1 MPPLLRFLPVWA
13 GLVHL
18 SVAITVPGS
27 SFLWDVLLYNG
38 VLACSALWAAYKRE
52 WIIAIT
58 IGSWTLGSILS
69 PYSLWSGIGYLL
81 IYPLLFFYILKSQQL
96 KALTK
101 PQILDSLIITLG
113 ISSLLASVAISA
125 TSNARSSFEVF
136 LLTLY
141 PIGDLLLIASLIV
154 LGIRN
159 GITAEY
165 ILLLSAII
173 IFTISDIG
181 YLWLF
186 SNNRYVVGGL
196 VDEGWLIAL
205 LLVATSPKLT
215 QQKTRALNTY
225 PVIFLALG
233 LSLSILGWFS
243 LSPNQNSNIALLPAI
258 ITLLLAFIRMAVAL
272 EEAEQGKIHQE
283 LSITDE
289 LTGVGNRRDFF
300 ARLEELPRDG
310 SWALLLLDLDR
321 FKEVNDI
328 YGHGAGDSVLRE
340 VAHRFQSA
348 LPSTSYLARLGGD
361 EFAALVEQGAHDAQ
375 ELAARLQLA
384 LTTPIYIGDR
394 PLSLSVSIGISAIT
408 SVENPLE
415 RADSQMYLAKR
426 TSH

>member
-159 GITAEY
+159 GITGEY

-283 LSITDE
+283 LAITDE

-340 VAHRFQSA
+340 VAHRFQSV
-348 LPSTSYLARLGGD
+348 LPSASFLARLGGD

-394 PLSLSVSIGISAIT
+394 PLSLTVSIGISAIT